1 MTHWLLQCNPDR
13 YDTDHPDWLAY
24 WGMAREDLAAK
35 LHPGDQVVI
44 WKIGKTAGV
53 YATAKV
59 AEGEPYE
66 TEIEPDAGF
75 KHAEDIGKRVWR
87 VDLENGRRLNRPVL
101 KSTLKAD
108 PRFAD
113 AQILKIPKAAN
124 PFPVSDEEWD
134 AICSR
139 I

>member
-13 YDTDHPDWLAY
+13 YDTVNPDWLTRWSFAHY
-24 WGMAREDLAAK
+24 GLAAK

-44 WKIGKTAGV
+44 WKSGKAAGV
-53 YATAKV
+53 YAIAEV

-66 TEIEPDAGF
+66 DQTDTGF
-75 KHAEDIGKRVWR
+75 KRAEDIGRLFWT
-87 VDLENGRRLNRPVL
+87 VDLQDGQPLGRPVL

-108 PRFAD
+108 PRFAH
-113 AQILKIPKAAN
+113 ALILKIPAKAN
-124 PFPVSDEEWD
+124 PFPVGDKEWD
-134 AICSR
+134 AMCSR

>member
-13 YDTDHPDWLAY
+13 YDIDNPDWLTRWSFAQQ
-24 WGMAREDLAAK
+24 GLAAK

-44 WKIGKTAGV
+44 WLSGKAAGV

-66 TEIEPDAGF
+66 DQTDTGF
-75 KHAEDIGKRVWR
+75 KHAEDIGRRFWSVHLQ
-87 VDLENGRRLNRPVL
+87 DGRPLDRPVL
-101 KSTLKAD
+101 KSTLRAD
-108 PRFAD
+108 PRFAH
-113 AQILKIPKAAN
+113 AQILKIPRKAN
-124 PFPVSDEEWD
+124 PFPVSDKEWD
-134 AICSR
+134 AMSSR

>member
-1 MTHWLLQCNPDR
+1 VVEWRERRVSRVSNLDE
-13 YDTDHPDWLAY
+13 YD
-24 WGMAREDLAAK
+24 AR
-35 LHPGDQVVI
+35 
-44 WKIGKTAGV
+44 
-53 YATAKV
+53 
-59 AEGEPYE
+59 
-66 TEIEPDAGF
+66 
-75 KHAEDIGKRVWR
+75 AEDIGKRVWR

-113 AQILKIPKAAN
+113 AQILKIPRAAN